1 MQIYVHEPREDRR
14 TGLLTELRAGKI
26 IARPIEDAFLRLRP
40 FPAEPSGQPWPRD
53 PFGRRSRRD
62 GPDHGAAQRP
72 DAATRWSSCAISA
85 TQAETAELLDRGADE
100 VLVAPIKAIELKA
113 RVNAILRRS
122 HGHASD
128 AVKVGNI
135 VAYFDGRDPE
145 VAGTRMRLS
154 QREHAVFKQL
164 ALNAS
169 KVVPKS
175 AIYDAV
181 YGISEMPPFEK
192 VIDVY
197 ICKIRKK
204 LDAATPGGGRYI
216 ETVPGRG
223 YRFSDDALIA
233 ANGD

>member
-1 MQIYVHEPREDRR
+1 MRQPGGR
-14 TGLLTELRAGKI
+14 L
-26 IARPIEDAFLRLRP
+26 AR
-40 FPAEPSGQPWPRD
+40 FPQ
-53 PFGRRSRRD
+53 
-62 GPDHGAAQRP
+62 
-72 DAATRWSSCAISA
+72 
-85 TQAETAELLDRGADE
+85 QAETAELLDRGADE

-128 AVKVGNI
+128 EVKVGNI

-145 VAGTRMRLS
+145 VAGNRMRLS

-181 YGISEMPPFEK
+181 YGISDMPPFEK

-204 LDAATPGGGRYI
+204 LDASTPGGGRYI

-223 YRFSDDALIA
+223 YRFSDDALVA

>member
-1 MQIYVHEPREDRR
+1 MAGCGNPVII
-14 TGLLTELRAGKI
+14 LR
-26 IARPIEDAFLRLRP
+26 DF
-40 FPAEPSGQPWPRD
+40 
-53 PFGRRSRRD
+53 
-62 GPDHGAAQRP
+62 
-72 DAATRWSSCAISA
+72 ATL
-85 TQAETAELLDRGADE
+85 AETAELLDRGADE

-128 AVKVGNI
+128 EVKVGKI

-204 LDAATPGGGRYI
+204 LDASMPGGGRYI

-223 YRFSDDALIA
+223 YRFSDDALMA

>member
-26 IARPIEDAFLRLRP
+26 LARPIENGFFD
-40 FPAEPSGQPWPRD
+40 RD
-53 PFGRRSRRD
+53 LSLLN
-62 GPDHGAAQRP
+62 RP
-72 DAATRWSSCAISA
+72 DSLGHAILLAAVPGVTDRIAALRAAGCKNPVLILRDLRNAG
-85 TQAETAELLDRGADE
+85 ETAELLDRGADE

-128 AVKVGNI
+128 EVKVGKI

-204 LDAATPGGGRYI
+204 LDASMPGGGRYI

-223 YRFSDDALIA
+223 YRFSDDALMA